1 MLGLLPCGPQHLMD
15 RLMDAFMPPKIA
27 KRRAYFPNAIVPPN
41 SEKPRVIALIKTMAV
56 IADEILNQAS
66 NLETIESCC

>member
-1 MLGLLPCGPQHLMD
+1 
-15 RLMDAFMPPKIA
+15 MDAFMPPKIA

-56 IADEILNQAS
+56 ITDQILNQAS
-66 NLETIESCC
+66 AFEAIDLCCYFIRH